1 MGRAEI
7 GRNVW
12 SSLRSGGRAE
22 TGRNVGIFTSITRH
36 MWDLL
41 RSGGSD
47 VQKTVHAKNGPPRA
61 PSVIR
66 RGTPPM
72 GAIYLHAPS
81 GAGRSSRGFSNFGFG
96 SPSAFS
102 AK

>member
-7 GRNVW
+7 GRNVG

-22 TGRNVGIFTSITRH
+22 TGRNVGILTSITRH

-47 VQKTVHAKNGPPRA
+47 VPKNGPPRA

-72 GAIYLHAPS
+72 GALTRPF
-81 GAGRSSRGFSNFGFG
+81 GGGEELSRIFKFWVWVTQRL
-96 SPSAFS
+96 
-102 AK
+102 